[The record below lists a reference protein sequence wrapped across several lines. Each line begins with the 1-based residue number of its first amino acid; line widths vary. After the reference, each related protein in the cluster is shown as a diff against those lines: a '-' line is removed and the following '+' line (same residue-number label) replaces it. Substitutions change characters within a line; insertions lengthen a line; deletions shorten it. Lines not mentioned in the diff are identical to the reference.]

1 MHLDL
6 IFRALHLMAGVLW
19 LGGLTSLAFAAVMAP
34 ESSQAGLAAALRK
47 VALRLSTPAMVVA
60 FVFGLAMLVPHFRD
74 HYAHA
79 AWMHAKLTLVVVASG
94 LSGAVTGRLRKVAA
108 GQAGP
113 GPLRI
118 FGALLGLL
126 MALIVALA
134 VLKPF

>member
-19 LGGLTSLAFAAVMAP
+19 LGGLTSLALAAVMGP
-34 ESSQAGLAAALRK
+34 ESSESELAGALRK

-60 FVFGLAMLVPHFRD
+60 FVFGLAMLVPHFSS

-79 AWMHAKLTLVVVASG
+79 AWMHAKLTLVLIASG

-108 GQAGP
+108 GQAAP
-113 GPLRI
+113 GPLRV
-118 FGALLGLL
+118 FGALLGLC
-126 MALIVALA
+126 MALIVTLA
-134 VLKPF
+134 IVKPF